1 MFDIG
6 FWELSIIGIVAL
18 IVIGPERLPAVA
30 RNVGRWVGQMKRF
43 VGNMKMEIDKEI
55 KADELKNILQEQAD
69 SAGIH
74 EILEE
79 GKSALDE
86 VNSGINDSENRI
98 QAELNSTVSEVD
110 QAIDTDGTD
119 SQADEF
125 DEAAEAELLEEAGL
139 LAAEE
144 DEDEVSPEDASQEQ
158 AQAVP
163 GKSTEQNG

>member
-30 RNVGRWVGQMKRF
+30 KNVGLWVGQMKRF
-43 VGNMKMEIDKEI
+43 VGNMKMEIDKEL
-55 KADELKNILQEQAD
+55 KADELKKILQEQAD

-74 EILEE
+74 EIIEE

-86 VNSGINDSENRI
+86 VNSEISESENRI
-98 QAELNSTVSEVD
+98 QAELNSAV
-110 QAIDTDGTD
+110 
-119 SQADEF
+119 
-125 DEAAEAELLEEAGL
+125 DEANAQTDVAYESDEADMLEEAGL

-144 DEDEVSPEDASQEQ
+144 DEDSSGQTATD
-158 AQAVP
+158 
-163 GKSTEQNG
+163 KSTEQLG

>member
-30 RNVGRWVGQMKRF
+30 KNVGLWVGQMKRF
-43 VGNMKMEIDKEI
+43 VGNMKMEIDKEL
-55 KADELKNILQEQAD
+55 KADELKKILQEQAD

-74 EILEE
+74 EIIEE

-86 VNSGINDSENRI
+86 VNSEISESENRI
-98 QAELNSTVSEVD
+98 QAELNSAV
-110 QAIDTDGTD
+110 
-119 SQADEF
+119 
-125 DEAAEAELLEEAGL
+125 DEANAQTDVAYESDEADMLEEAGL

-144 DEDEVSPEDASQEQ
+144 DADSSGQTATD
-158 AQAVP
+158 
-163 GKSTEQNG
+163 KSTEQLG